1 MPELTNDNELYLLNL
16 GDGENRFT
24 PTWIAEVGAALDVVA
39 NAEGPRALITSA
51 TGKYWSNGLDLDWLG
66 SHPEE
71 LGPYVA
77 SVQALYARLLT
88 MPAPSVAVLQ
98 GHTYAAGAMLAL
110 SHDVRIMRADRGF
123 FCLPEVNIGIPFS
136 AGMSALIQARL
147 SPERAHEAM
156 TTGRRYGGQEAEAA
170 GIADSTHQAD
180 ELLEAGQARARDLA
194 ATAGPTL
201 AAIRTQM
208 YERVIALLTST

>member
-1 MPELTNDNELYLLNL
+1 MPELTSENEIYLLNL
-16 GDGENRFT
+16 GEGENRFS
-24 PTWIAEVGAALDVVA
+24 PPWIAEVAAALDVVA
-39 NAEGPRALITSA
+39 NAEGPRALVTVA

-71 LGPYVA
+71 MGQYVT
-77 SVQALYARLLT
+77 SVQALFARLLT
-88 MPAPSVAVLQ
+88 LPAPSIAVLQ

-110 SHDVRIMRADRGF
+110 SHDSRIMRADRGF
-123 FCLPEVNIGIPFS
+123 FCLPEVNIGIPFT

-147 SPERAHEAM
+147 SPELAHEAM
-156 TTGRRYGGQEAEAA
+156 TTGRRYGGQEAEVA
-170 GIADSTHQAD
+170 GIVASTHEAD
-180 ELLEAGQARARDLA
+180 ALTAEAKVRVRGLT

-208 YERVIALLTST
+208 YERVIGLLASV